1 MARRGRLRR
10 HDTSAQEVTDLL
22 RIVDAGLADARVEA
36 ISVDRRFCAAY
47 DAARA
52 LADLVLRSAGYRTV
66 GAGRHVTVFEALPLV
81 LGEGFTS
88 LGEYLNTCRAKRNTS
103 EYDRVGEIMS
113 GEVTELIEAVEGLRA
128 EVIEWLQTHHG
139 GLWQPEE

>member
-1 MARRGRLRR
+1 M
-10 HDTSAQEVTDLL
+10 
-22 RIVDAGLADARVEA
+22 
-36 ISVDRRFCAAY
+36 
-47 DAARA
+47 
-52 LADLVLRSAGYRTV
+52 
-66 GAGRHVTVFEALPLV
+66 